1 MVLDRVN
8 KVAYMGL
15 SARSNEVLAQQW
27 AKDCGFN
34 LIVFETKSH
43 LDEPIYHTDI
53 IMYIG
58 TEIAVICPD
67 SIQSQYQSKVI
78 DKLNKHHEIMEIS
91 EDQVL
96 HFCGN
101 GLEVRDA
108 EDNLKVVMST
118 AAFNSYTS
126 SQKKIFSKLYT
137 KIIHSNLECIEKYGG
152 GSARCMMTELF

>member
-1 MVLDRVN
+1 
-8 KVAYMGL
+8 
-15 SARSNEVLAQQW
+15 
-27 AKDCGFN
+27 
-34 LIVFETKSH
+34 
-43 LDEPIYHTDI
+43 
-53 IMYIG
+53 MYIG
-58 TEIAVICPD
+58 TEIVVICPD

-78 DKLNKHHEIMEIS
+78 DRLNKYHEVMEIS

-101 GLEVRDA
+101 GLEVRDT

-118 AAFNSYTS
+118 AAFNSYTT
-126 SQKKIFSKLYT
+126 SQKKTFSKLYT